1 MLVEIKNVRQIPGED
16 IRRWFVDE
24 NTDLIVW
31 YDPAAEIISG
41 FQLCYDK
48 KSVQRCLTW
57 QKSSSAGTSLLSAD
71 GRYSRN
77 RVIRLFD
84 TISEELPEEISA
96 LVRGILTGDLQGKK
110 KSNEI
115 NS

>member
-1 MLVEIKNVRQIPGED
+1 MLVEIKTVRQIPGED
-16 IRRWFVDE
+16 TRRWFVDE

-31 YDPAAEIISG
+31 NNDSGITG

-57 QKSSSAGTSLLSAD
+57 QKTESGKSVLSAD

-77 RVIRLFD
+77 RVIRIFD
-84 TISEELPEEISA
+84 TIAAELPEEISS
-96 LVRGILTGDLQGKK
+96 LVKDALTGKTQKDREGVH
-110 KSNEI
+110 EI
-115 NS
+115 NH

>member
-1 MLVEIKNVRQIPGED
+1 MLVEIEKVRQVPGED
-16 IRRWFVDE
+16 YRRWFVDE

-31 YDPAAEIISG
+31 YDASGDRITG

-57 QKSSSAGTSLLSAD
+57 QRSETDRKSIMSAD
-71 GRYSRN
+71 GRYSRK

-84 TISEELPEEISA
+84 PISLKLPEDLST
-96 LVRGILTGDLQGKK
+96 LVRSVLGG
-110 KSNEI
+110 EI
-115 NS
+115 QDG

>member
-1 MLVEIKNVRQIPGED
+1 MLVEIENVRQVPGEE

-31 YDPAAEIISG
+31 YDSSGEQVTG

-57 QKSSSAGTSLLSAD
+57 QRNSSAGTSLLSAD
-71 GRYSRN
+71 GRYSRK

-84 TISEELPEEISA
+84 SISGELPEALST
-96 LVRGILTGDLQGKK
+96 LVRSALTGD
-110 KSNEI
+110 E
-115 NS
+115 

>member
-1 MLVEIKNVRQIPGED
+1 MLVEIEKVRQVPGED
-16 IRRWFVDE
+16 TRKWFVDE

-31 YDPAAEIISG
+31 YDSENNVSG

-57 QKSSSAGTSLLSAD
+57 QLKEDGKTLLSAD
-71 GRYSRN
+71 GRYSKK

-84 TISEELPEEISA
+84 SISSELPPDLKKLVKEA
-96 LVRGILTGDLQGKK
+96 L
-110 KSNEI
+110 N
-115 NS
+115 

>member
-1 MLVEIKNVRQIPGED
+1 MLVEIEKVRQVPGED
-16 IRRWFVDE
+16 TRKWFVDE

-31 YDPAAEIISG
+31 YDSGENISG

-57 QKSSSAGTSLLSAD
+57 QLREDGKTLLSAD
-71 GRYSRN
+71 GRYSKR

-84 TISEELPEEISA
+84 LISAELPPDLKE
-96 LVRGILTGDLQGKK
+96 LVREAL
-110 KSNEI
+110 N
-115 NS
+115 

>member
-1 MLVEIKNVRQIPGED
+1 MLVEIKKVRQIPGED
-16 IRRWFVDE
+16 IRKWYVDE

-31 YDPAAEIISG
+31 FGSSGNSITG

-57 QKSSSAGTSLLSAD
+57 QRNSSAGSSLLSAD
-71 GRYSRN
+71 GRYSKR

-84 TISEELPEEISA
+84 SISEELPEEIST
-96 LVRGILTGDLQGKK
+96 LVRLVLTGNL
-110 KSNEI
+110 
-115 NS
+115 